1 MNHIDISQILLNSR
15 FRNKKNWK
23 KIEKMMREKEEL
35 VPTSRKNYNGL
46 LREEKEKL
54 KEFQVEIK

>member
-15 FRNKKNWK
+15 FKNKKNWK

>member
-1 MNHIDISQILLNSR
+1 
-15 FRNKKNWK
+15 
-23 KIEKMMREKEEL
+23 MREKEEL

-54 KEFQVEIK
+54 KEFQVEIKQQGFEYEDSIADEINKLTE

>member
-1 MNHIDISQILLNSR
+1 
-15 FRNKKNWK
+15 
-23 KIEKMMREKEEL
+23 MREKEEL

-54 KEFQVEIK
+54 KEFQVEIKLCPSFVIDILTVHIFSPFRD